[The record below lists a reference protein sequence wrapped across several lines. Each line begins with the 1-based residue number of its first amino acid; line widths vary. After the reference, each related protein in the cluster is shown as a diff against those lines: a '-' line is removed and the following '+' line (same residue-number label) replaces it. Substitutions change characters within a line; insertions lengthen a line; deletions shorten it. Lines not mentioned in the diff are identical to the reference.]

1 MQSNIGLTFKNKEF
15 KGSLRSNQKR
25 GSKRVENG
33 GEGVKRFRTPN
44 KRRMADEQAKKAKTP
59 SKKMNP
65 YSTKVLP
72 RKKNKKA
79 FKSFTDIY
87 DKHLKPQKN
96 KSPIPDRTEGL
107 TVKNYLSKS
116 KQYVSFGENADVST
130 FDNSHLKVKTKKNKT
145 MTPLSY
151 NMFLKNL
158 DQVLCLFDLEELEDE
173 NYYADDIFD
182 FLMILRNHKV
192 KPDKSN
198 V

>member
-1 MQSNIGLTFKNKEF
+1 MKSNIALTFKNKEF
-15 KGSLRSNQKR
+15 KGSLRNSQKR
-25 GSKRVENG
+25 ESKRVENG
-33 GEGVKRFRTPN
+33 EEGVKRFRTPN
-44 KRRMADEQAKKAKTP
+44 KRRIGDQDAKKAKTP
-59 SKKMNP
+59 NKKMNP
-65 YSTKVLP
+65 YSTRTVP

-96 KSPIPDRTEGL
+96 KSPIPDRNEGL

-116 KQYVSFGENADVST
+116 KQYISFGENADVST
-130 FDNSHLKVKTKKNKT
+130 FDNSHLKIKTKKEKT

-158 DQVLCLFDLEELEDE
+158 DQVLCLFDLEDLEDQ

-182 FLMILRNHKV
+182 FLMILRSHRDS
-192 KPDKSN
+192 PDKRD